1 MGEPTPRSSR
11 HAGSSSSPFASGA
24 GEERWVDAA
33 SGEPASSRSA
43 APPLAA
49 PPTSAR
55 ARFEVR
61 GGRKPS
67 DASSDAVRP
76 LARRASASIQAR
88 MTKGAIAHATT
99 TTAQSGMPRIRMRGR
114 EHSVIGGA
122 WALLV
127 AALACPAR
135 GGEPDAKVAPA
146 PRAPPAVASVASV
159 ASAAVAS
166 PPRSDDSGARA
177 PNVRPRYDVRAG
189 LDVTTRRV
197 ELHEI
202 VDLPAGWERPVLWLY
217 ADRMRDVAP
226 SFDEFEAERI
236 YTVGVDR
243 GGYEAL
249 TVEVEGCAKQTV
261 APSTAASDPAA
272 PSRATRGRDIAITV
286 CPEAR
291 RPLRLDVSGALVVAR
306 RYGTLGAARDE
317 LMLGDPWYPLVLPS
331 SSVDVPP
338 AADHVV
344 RVTPTDARTFATARG
359 VFDVDGRAPGP
370 AFEQPGVTHAPLF
383 VLPRGKAVT
392 RDRYAGV
399 DLTLASDSAETGIRS
414 AFVEAPGA
422 ESDPFDPDAAGYV
435 HGSVRDCIDLLRQL
449 GFVASPDGAPQPPD
463 VARAR
468 GLASSLV
475 IVEIP
480 ERQRL
485 AVRLPGMLAVSD
497 HAFRLI
503 PADRVRKFHA
513 LQIARQA
520 LAALVEPHQRA
531 TTPWEELRWAADA
544 DGSLLADLLLVTTT
558 GRKEGVQD
566 IIKVAGFHP
575 SVDQLLY
582 APRVAFGAAL
592 FLAVYEPDPD
602 RFGAERARTTT
613 PMGHFFVHKLRDR
626 LGPSGFRKA
635 TEQRFF
641 GGKSWRAAAAAG
653 SDDDLDYFWVQWLA
667 DYRPVAYRLVSTRSE
682 RASNGETTTT
692 VTIERLGTSWLRE
705 PVTVEVRD
713 DRGERVRGL
722 WDAPGSRGQVVITT
736 KGAFAEASI
745 DPDGRLWQDWRLGGV
760 HPRFDD
766 ETSHVLRPPI
776 FSYFGFDYAATENR
790 LDFEANF
797 TVRRR
802 FDIDEGYN
810 FDLSRDARGYYA
822 SAAYV
827 HGLGAMRDLNSRIGG
842 FRLGASALRAP
853 DGFAEDTRALTRFSA
868 FAGLGWDSVL
878 QIYDPL
884 TGYGGSASASASV
897 AAQDGG
903 RFLPT
908 VTLSARGHYYF
919 WEHVRTATVLI
930 AGGGLLAGNAFTS
943 QLFALGGRQTFRGYE
958 ANELLG
964 RANAYVIAEQRIKP
978 ISGEFYN
985 FVVSWVK
992 ALEIVPFAAFGALSA
1007 RDSAFSFGKL
1017 AAEVGVGLRFL
1028 HDYAGVQA
1036 GVVSIDLGV
1045 PLIRDD
1051 PRGRRQP
1058 VGLWISFE
1066 QTY

>member
-1 MGEPTPRSSR
+1 MPRWQHSVIALAWAAVVATTDAPA
-11 HAGSSSSPFASGA
+11 HASASGA
-24 GEERWVDAA
+24 
-33 SGEPASSRSA
+33 SA
-43 APPLAA
+43 GA
-49 PPTSAR
+49 
-55 ARFEVR
+55 
-61 GGRKPS
+61 S
-67 DASSDAVRP
+67 DAKDTTQT
-76 LARRASASIQAR
+76 ARDETR
-88 MTKGAIAHATT
+88 
-99 TTAQSGMPRIRMRGR
+99 
-114 EHSVIGGA
+114 
-122 WALLV
+122 
-127 AALACPAR
+127 
-135 GGEPDAKVAPA
+135 APA
-146 PRAPPAVASVASV
+146 TKL
-159 ASAAVAS
+159 
-166 PPRSDDSGARA
+166 
-177 PNVRPRYDVRAG
+177 RPHRPYYDVRAG

-202 VDLPAGWERPVLWLY
+202 VELPDGWDRPVLWLY

-236 YTVGVDR
+236 YTFGVDR
-243 GGYEAL
+243 SGYEAL
-249 TVEVEGCAKQTV
+249 TVEVEGCAAQTV
-261 APSTAASDPAA
+261 PPSTAERDPAA
-272 PSRATRGRDIAITV
+272 PARATRGRDVAITI

-291 RPLRLDVSGALVVAR
+291 RPLRIDVTGALVVAR

-331 SSVDVPP
+331 SAVDVPP
-338 AADHVV
+338 AADH
-344 RVTPTDARTFATARG
+344 RLLVTPTDARTFASARG
-359 VFDVDGRAPGP
+359 VSDVDGAAGLTIDQR
-370 AFEQPGVTHAPLF
+370 GVTHAPLF
-383 VLPRGKAVT
+383 VLPRGKAIE

-399 DLTLASDSAETGIRS
+399 DLTLATDAPAQGIRS
-414 AFVEAPGA
+414 ALIEASGA
-422 ESDPFDPDAAGYV
+422 ESDPLDADAAGYV
-435 HGSVRDCIDLLRQL
+435 HGTLRDCIDLLRQL
-449 GFVASPDGAPQPPD
+449 GFVAAPSPTESDDG
-463 VARAR
+463 ARAR
-468 GLASSLV
+468 GLAPSLV
-475 IVEIP
+475 VVEVP

-497 HAFRLI
+497 HAFRLF

-520 LAALVEPHQRA
+520 LAALAEPHQRA
-531 TTPWEELRWAADA
+531 TTPWEDLRWAADA
-544 DGSLLADLLLVTTT
+544 DGSLLSDLLLVIAT

-566 IIKVAGFHP
+566 IIKIAGFHP
-575 SVDQLLY
+575 SIDQLLY

-626 LGPSGFRKA
+626 LGPAGFRKA
-635 TEQRFF
+635 TEQRLFA
-641 GGKSWRAAAAAG
+641 GKSWRAAAAAG
-653 SDDDLDYFWVQWLA
+653 SDDDLGYFWVQWLG
-667 DYRPVAYRLVSTRSE
+667 DYRPLAYRL
-682 RASNGETTTT
+682 ASVQSARQTDGTTTTT
-692 VTIERLGTSWLRE
+692 VTIERLGTSWVRE
-705 PVTVEVRD
+705 PVTVEVVD
-713 DRGERVRGL
+713 DRGNRVRAL
-722 WDAPGSRGQVVITT
+722 WDAPGSRGQISVTT
-736 KGAFAEASI
+736 PGAFAEATV
-745 DPDGRLWQDWRLGGV
+745 DPDGRLSQDWQLAGV

-766 ETSHVLRPPI
+766 ETSHTWRPPI

-827 HGLGAMRDLNSRIGG
+827 HGLGPMRDLNSRLGG

-853 DGFAEDTRALTRFSA
+853 HGFAEDTRALTRFSA

-884 TGYGGSASASASV
+884 TGYGGSVSASASI

-908 VTLSARGHYYF
+908 LTMSARGHYYI

-930 AGGGLLAGNAFTS
+930 AGGGLLLGNAFTA

-992 ALEIVPFAAFGALSA
+992 ALEVVPFAAFGVLSK
-1007 RDSAFSFGKL
+1007 RGSAFEYGKL
-1017 AAEVGVGLRFL
+1017 AGEVGVGFRFL
-1028 HDYAGVQA
+1028 HEYAGVQA
-1036 GVVSIDLGV
+1036 GVVSLDIGV

-1051 PRGRRQP
+1051 PNHRRQP
-1058 VGLWISFE
+1058 VGVWLSFE